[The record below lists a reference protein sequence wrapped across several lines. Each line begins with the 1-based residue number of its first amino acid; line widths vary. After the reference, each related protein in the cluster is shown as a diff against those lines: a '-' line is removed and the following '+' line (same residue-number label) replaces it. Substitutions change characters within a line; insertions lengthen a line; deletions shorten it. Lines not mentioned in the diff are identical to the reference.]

1 MWSYFYSH
9 YLLLRGT
16 HLPQTKDS
24 CLLSVLKNSQPFLFK
39 YPFSFTLRSFL
50 LLEYQNVGLSL
61 SLLSLL
67 GSHYSSLY
75 LSMPY
80 LGHLPQ
86 VHFSNPLAPLIN
98 LSTEVLISMTTC
110 FVSRSSVGSFSKM
123 HVFFFFCSVLF
134 VHYEV

>member
-16 HLPQTKDS
+16 RLPQTKDS
-24 CLLSVLKNSQPFLFK
+24 CPLSVLENSQPFLFK
-39 YPFSFTLRSFL
+39 YPFSFTLRSSL

-61 SLLSLL
+61 HLLSLL

-75 LSMPY
+75 LSVPY
-80 LGHLPQ
+80 LGHRPQ
-86 VHFSNPLAPLIN
+86 VHFSNPLALLIN
-98 LSTEVLISMTTC
+98 LSVEVLISMTTC
-110 FVSRSSVGSFSKM
+110 FVSRTSIGSFSKM
-123 HVFFFFCSVLF
+123 HFFFCSVLF